1 MALLILKS
9 NINLKSGLT
18 FSILE
23 ILILLFVNKCAFN
36 SIPKVKISNIGQKSE
51 CFSQVANADF

>member
-1 MALLILKS
+1 MAQ
-9 NINLKSGLT
+9 SGLT

-23 ILILLFVNKCAFN
+23 ILTLLFVNKCAFN

>member
-9 NINLKSGLT
+9 NINLK
-18 FSILE
+18 